1 MFSNEQIALVEAR
14 ETKGSETKR
23 HILDTALGMFREQGF
38 DETTMRA
45 IAAKAGLSIGAAY
58 HYFPSKESFILAYYE
73 RVHWEHERRL
83 QGALTPDADLRARL
97 GAAIHTKLDIMAEDR
112 KMLGA
117 LLRYLG
123 NPNHPLSIFAPEL
136 KGIRDQSIGVF
147 EEVLDNQKMPEDL
160 RAIAPVLLWIL
171 HLGLVLYLLH
181 DNSEDQKRTRRLV
194 NGSVDL
200 VVQFFGIAGFPLLK
214 PIRRK
219 VLSVLEEARLTPP
232 EAQLPADSPHSIS
245 GPADPSV
252 ASAG

>member
-1 MFSNEQIALVEAR
+1 MAPEESKESKGR
-14 ETKGSETKR
+14 ETKR
-23 HILDTALGMFREQGF
+23 YILDTALGLFREQGF
-38 DETTMRA
+38 DETTMRG

-73 RVHWEHERRL
+73 RVHGEHEKRF
-83 QGALTPDADLRARL
+83 QSALTPDADLRARL

-123 NPNHPLSIFAPEL
+123 NPNHPLSIFAPGL

-147 EEVLDNQKMPEDL
+147 ADVLDNQKMPEDL

-181 DNSEDQKRTRRLV
+181 DNSPDQKQTRRLV

-200 VVQFFGIAGFPLLK
+200 VAQFFGIAGFPLLK

-219 VLSVLEEARLTPP
+219 VLAVLEEARLTPP
-232 EAQLPADSPHSIS
+232 DVQLVTDSADQVTIS
-245 GPADPSV
+245 NSSRSEGV
-252 ASAG
+252 V